1 MLVELAARDEPP
13 TVIGDGLRG
22 RLAAAGVDMLEP
34 LLGPIEGG
42 VEVADRIEELERV
55 RVLYVAGPGLS
66 SQVPL
71 GEGATPVAEA
81 LERVLYGVERFD
93 KLRRFRLAAKDMRCV
108 EETARDLLDRDG
120 PARVYERMLETAL
133 VVVYARPYLESS
145 TSGVGRKWWPAPGPD
160 RDLHERMIETRR
172 HPYHAHS
179 DRTRHR
185 TLIDTTALLGLEGPP
200 TFAEA
205 WWRMT
210 DSELEALADLARRQA
225 QRLEA
230 EGNRIGAELGEEH
243 EESRTPTE
251 EFERLRRELAE
262 REATESADDPPNA
275 QAGSRP
281 L

>member
-13 TVIGDGLRG
+13 TGIGDELRR

-42 VEVADRIEELERV
+42 VEVADRIEELKRV
-55 RVLYVAGPGLS
+55 RALYVAGPGLS

-71 GEGATPVAEA
+71 GEGAAPFAEA
-81 LERVLYGVERFD
+81 LERVLYSVERFD
-93 KLRRFRLAAKDMRCV
+93 KLRRFRLAAKDMRGV

-120 PARVYERMLETAL
+120 PARLYERMLETAL

-160 RDLHERMIETRR
+160 RELHERMIETRR

-210 DSELEALADLARRQA
+210 DSELEALADLALRQA
-225 QRLEA
+225 QRLGAEA
-230 EGNRIGAELGEEH
+230 NRIGAELGEEH
-243 EESRTPTE
+243 EEPRTPTE

-262 REATESADDPPNA
+262 RDATESADDPPN
-275 QAGSRP
+275 G
-281 L
+281 